1 MPLMVGLPNVGRG
14 RAAVDADRW
23 PTDGRRRSAVSPAIA
38 NLAHG
43 EVLARATGSS
53 LLPTPAPRRPRQ
65 SFPATTRRG
74 SLLRRCNTPREG
86 VSTGFARIL
95 PRPAV
100 DTPARG
106 WLLSGGGIR
115 GSRHPARPP
124 RAGPPRGA

>member
-1 MPLMVGLPNVGRG
+1 MLLMVGLPKVGRG
-14 RAAVDADRW
+14 GAAVDADRW

-86 VSTGFARIL
+86 VSTGFARNFA
-95 PRPAV
+95 PAAV
-100 DTPARG
+100 DTTTRG
-106 WLLSGGGIR
+106 SLLSESGIR
-115 GSRHPARPP
+115 GGR
-124 RAGPPRGA
+124 